1 MNDFA
6 VERARRIFQSRQAN
20 GQTGRQADQADQ
32 GGRRQP
38 RTHAPQRHAGRVQA
52 APSPVPES
60 AAESGDVIGALHIMH
75 SRLRQLDAWL
85 RTEHQL
91 NLTEMHVLSSIPAAT
106 APRRPVGRGNAAARL
121 AKEVELS
128 PSGLTRLV
136 DRLVE
141 RGLVARVED
150 VWDKRVTR
158 LVLTDHGRV
167 VRDVVVPKVTE
178 MLWESCGGAL
188 SGQLSVIVAMAG
200 DRSAGPDRMRDRS

>member
-1 MNDFA
+1 MSDFA

-20 GQTGRQADQADQ
+20 GQTGRQANQ
-32 GGRRQP
+32 GGQRQP
-38 RTHAPQRHAGRVQA
+38 RTHTPQVHAGRGQA
-52 APSPVPES
+52 APRAVPES
-60 AAESGDVIGALHIMH
+60 AAETGDLIGALHIMH
-75 SRLRQLDAWL
+75 SRLRHLDGWL

-106 APRRPVGRGNAAARL
+106 APRGAVGRGNAAARL

-158 LVLTDHGRV
+158 LVLTEHGRT
-167 VRDVVVPKVTE
+167 VRDVVVPRVTE
-178 MLWESCGGAL
+178 VLWGSCEGPL
-188 SGQLSVIVAMAG
+188 SSQLNVIVAMAEE
-200 DRSAGPDRMRDRS
+200 RSAGPGGKRERS